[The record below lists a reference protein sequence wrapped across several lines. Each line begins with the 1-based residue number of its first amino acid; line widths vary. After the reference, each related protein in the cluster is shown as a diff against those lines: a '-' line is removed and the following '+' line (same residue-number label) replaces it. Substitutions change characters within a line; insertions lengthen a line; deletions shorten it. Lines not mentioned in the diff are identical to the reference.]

1 MADKEKKFTQELE
14 RCRANVKKT
23 KELIEYHKNM
33 LKIYEN
39 KEAELMSKLDEVK
52 MNSLCVMINKNGYDI
67 DLLSEAVRLGDFSA
81 ILQQKKEI
89 ISESEGIKRE
99 KSILNDET

>member
-52 MNSLCVMINKNGYDI
+52 MNSLCVMINKNG
-67 DLLSEAVRLGDFSA
+67 FSA

>member
-23 KELIEYHKNM
+23 KELIE
-33 LKIYEN
+33 IYEN

-67 DLLSEAVRLGDFSA
+67 DLLREAVRLGDFSA

>member
-14 RCRANVKKT
+14 CCRANVKKT

-39 KEAELMSKLDEVK
+39 KEAELK
-52 MNSLCVMINKNGYDI
+52 
-67 DLLSEAVRLGDFSA
+67 AVRLGDFSA

>member
-1 MADKEKKFTQELE
+1 
-14 RCRANVKKT
+14 
-23 KELIEYHKNM
+23 
-33 LKIYEN
+33 
-39 KEAELMSKLDEVK
+39 
-52 MNSLCVMINKNGYDI
+52 MNPLCVMINKNGYDI
-67 DLLSEAVRLGDFSA
+67 DLLREAVRLGDFSA